1 MSEAR
6 SWTDPSPR
14 AAGCGQ
20 DTVAV
25 LSSSEKGELPVVRE
39 LVLGGLVSYQGNQ

>member
-6 SWTDPSPR
+6 SWIDPSPR

-20 DTVAV
+20 DMAAV
-25 LSSSEKGELPVVRE
+25 LSSSEKRGLPVVGE
-39 LVLGGLVSYQGNQ
+39 LALGGLISYQGNQ